1 MVSKYRHTANLGTER
16 YRPQDVEATLNGG
29 GFRDVSTIVEAH
41 RLIFSNA
48 LEFWGWVWSHG
59 DRVVL
64 EPLTGSHSEFRQ
76 ELFEEFGKRATIN
89 GLPYQVFAAVTLAT
103 KQ

>member
-1 MVSKYRHTANLGTER
+1 MS
-16 YRPQDVEATLNGG
+16 GG

-41 RLIFSNA
+41 QLMFSNA
-48 LEFWGWVWSHG
+48 TEFWGWVWSHG
-59 DRVVL
+59 DRVGV
-64 EPLTGSHSEFRQ
+64 EALTGSPSEFKQ
-76 ELFEEFGKRATIN
+76 ELFEEFGRRATK